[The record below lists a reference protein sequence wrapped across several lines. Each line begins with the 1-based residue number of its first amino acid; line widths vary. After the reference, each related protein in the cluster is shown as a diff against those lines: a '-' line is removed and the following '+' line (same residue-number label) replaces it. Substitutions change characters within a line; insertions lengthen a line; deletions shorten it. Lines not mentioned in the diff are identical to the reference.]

1 MQQKYIYHKNDIKK
15 THQDICMHM
24 PSERGP
30 YPKEQGPYPKGQG
43 PYPKGRGP
51 YPILMSSP

>member
-51 YPILMSSP
+51 IPY